1 MYQKVPSVPPWG
13 KFFVANKMTH
23 YFFFAH
29 GYILLGSGSVVEM
42 VDIVSFDYSLVF
54 VRSKMTIR

>member
-1 MYQKVPSVPPWG
+1 
-13 KFFVANKMTH
+13 VANKMTH